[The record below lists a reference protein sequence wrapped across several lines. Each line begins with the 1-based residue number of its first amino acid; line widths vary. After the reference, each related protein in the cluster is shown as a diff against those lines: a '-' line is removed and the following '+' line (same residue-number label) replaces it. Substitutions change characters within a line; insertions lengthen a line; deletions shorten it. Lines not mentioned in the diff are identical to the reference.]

1 MPLTSLLRLGLR
13 QFAAGMLSILAL
25 GILNRV
31 MKVELGIDLGL
42 VGLVIGLHYFAAPI
56 AIPLGHLSD
65 RRPYFGL
72 HRTPYIIAGAALA
85 ALMTLAAPHVALWIG
100 GSGSSTPSVLAGAGV
115 FLLLGV
121 GIYSA
126 GTAYLALLADLSPEG
141 ERARSI
147 SIIWSMMMLGILA
160 GVFLGVGL
168 LESYTPEALVRL
180 FYVMAALLA
189 ALTFLG
195 VVGQES
201 ARRSPPPSQATS
213 TSQAWSLLL
222 RGGETRRF
230 FGFLFAGI
238 LFLFLQ
244 QVVLE
249 PFGGD
254 VLGLSI
260 RQTTLFNAYQMVG
273 VLAGMAAGG
282 AWLVRRLGERWTAG
296 LGLALASIS
305 FVLLAYTSLTASVG
319 SAAPAI
325 TLMGLGMGLFN
336 VGGLALMM
344 GMSTPSHTGLYMG
357 AWTLAQALG
366 NGVASVG
373 GGWLFDLAKA
383 QSGSEAIGYSAVFV
397 VEAIGLLAALALLS
411 RVRPSAFR
419 REAVQSVGV

>member
-1 MPLTSLLRLGLR
+1 MHLTSLLRLGLR
-13 QFAAGMLSILAL
+13 QFSAGMLSILAL

-42 VGLVIGLHYFAAPI
+42 VGLVIGLHYFAAPL
-56 AIPLGHLSD
+56 AIPLGHRSD

-72 HRTPYIIAGAALA
+72 HRTPYIFAGATLA

-100 GSGSSTPSVLAGAGV
+100 GSGSSVPSVLAGAAV

-121 GIYSA
+121 GIYAA

-141 ERARSI
+141 DRGRSI

-168 LESYTPEALVRL
+168 LESYTPAALVRL

-201 ARRSPPPSQATS
+201 ARRSPPAAQATS
-213 TSQAWSLLL
+213 TSLAWSLLL
-222 RGGETRRF
+222 RAGEARRF
-230 FGFLFAGI
+230 FAFLSAGI

-254 VLGLSI
+254 VLRLSI

-282 AWLVRRLGERWTAG
+282 AWLSRRLGDRWTAG
-296 LGLALASIS
+296 LGLALASVS
-305 FVLLAYTSLTASVG
+305 FALLAYTSLTASVPM
-319 SAAPAI
+319 AAPAI

-357 AWTLAQALG
+357 AWTLAQAIG
-366 NGVASVG
+366 NGAASVG
-373 GGWLFDLAKA
+373 GGWLFDLARV
-383 QSGSEAIGYSAVFV
+383 QSGSDAIGYSAVFV
-397 VEAIGLLAALALLS
+397 VEAIGLLAAIALLS
-411 RVRPSAFR
+411 RVHPSAFR
-419 REAVQSVGV
+419 REAVQAAGA

>member
-1 MPLTSLLRLGLR
+1 MPISRLLRLGLR

-42 VGLVIGLHYFAAPI
+42 VGLVIGLHYFAAPL
-56 AIPLGHLSD
+56 AIPLGHRSD

-72 HRTPYIIAGAALA
+72 HRTPYIFAGAALA

-100 GSGSSTPSVLAGAGV
+100 NSGSSAPSVLAGAAV

-141 ERARSI
+141 ERGRSI

-168 LESYTPEALVRL
+168 LESYTPAALVRL

-213 TSQAWSLLL
+213 TSLAWSLLL

-230 FGFLFAGI
+230 FAFLSAGI

-260 RQTTLFNAYQMVG
+260 RKTTLFNAYQMVG
-273 VLAGMAAGG
+273 VLAGMAVGG
-282 AWLVRRLGERWTAG
+282 AWLSRRLGDRWTAA
-296 LGLALASIS
+296 LGLALASVS
-305 FVLLAYTSLTASVG
+305 FALLAYTSLTASVQL
-319 SAAPAI
+319 AAPAI

-344 GMSTPSHTGLYMG
+344 GMSTPSHTGLSMG
-357 AWTLAQALG
+357 AWTLAQAIG
-366 NGVASVG
+366 NGAASVG
-373 GGWLFDLAKA
+373 GGWLFDLARV

-397 VEAIGLLAALALLS
+397 VEAIGLLAVIALLS
-411 RVRPSAFR
+411 RVHPSAFR
-419 REAVQSVGV
+419 REAARALGA

>member
-1 MPLTSLLRLGLR
+1 MRLTRLLRLGLR

-42 VGLVIGLHYFAAPI
+42 VSLVIGLHYFAAPL
-56 AIPLGHLSD
+56 AIPLGDLSD
-65 RRPYFGL
+65 RRGLLGL
-72 HRTPYIIAGAALA
+72 HRTPYILAGAALA
-85 ALMTLAAPHVALWIG
+85 ALMTLAAPHVALWMG
-100 GSGSSTPSVLAGAGV
+100 ASGSSLPSVLAGAGV

-126 GTAYLALLADLSPEG
+126 GTAYLALLADLSPEAQRG
-141 ERARSI
+141 RAVSV
-147 SIIWSMMMLGILA
+147 IWSMMMVGILA

-168 LESYTPEALVRL
+168 LDSYTPEALVRL
-180 FYVMAALLA
+180 FYVMAGLLVV
-189 ALTFLG
+189 LTVLG
-195 VVGQES
+195 VLGQEPT
-201 ARRSPPPSQATS
+201 RRSPPAGRATS
-213 TSQAWSLLL
+213 IQQAWSLLR
-222 RGGETRRF
+222 RGGEARRF
-230 FGFLFAGI
+230 FAFLSAGI

-273 VLAGMAAGG
+273 VLAGMGVGG
-282 AWLVRRLGERWTAG
+282 AWLSRRLGDRRTAG
-296 LGLALASIS
+296 LGLVLASAS
-305 FVLLAYTSLTASVG
+305 FALLAFTSLTASVWA
-319 SAAPAI
+319 AAPAI
-325 TLMGLGMGLFN
+325 GLMGLGMGLFN

-373 GGWLFDLAKA
+373 GGWLFNLARM
-383 QSGSEAIGYSAVFV
+383 QSGSEAVGYFAVFV
-397 VEAIGLLAALALLS
+397 VEAVGLLAALALLA
-411 RVRPSAFR
+411 RVQPSAFQR
-419 REAVQSVGV
+419 DAALTLGA